1 MENFLESGLKPEILR
16 AIDEMGFV
24 KPTPVQVET
33 LALLEDDAS
42 DLVALAQTGTG
53 KTAGFGLPLV
63 HHVNTSSKNTQV
75 LVLCPTRE
83 LCLQITKDIQDYA
96 KYIDNLFI
104 TPVYGGAP
112 ISTQA
117 RFLNKGSQIVVGTP
131 GRVVDMIKRGIL
143 KLENI
148 NWFVLDEADE
158 MLNMGFKDDLESIFK
173 EMPKEKSTWLF
184 SATMPPKVESIA
196 RKYMGVAKR
205 ISIGKRNEGAKNVTH
220 EYYMVRASDRYEALK
235 RLADAHPEFY
245 GVVFCRTRRETNEL
259 ATKLSRHGYPA
270 QALNGDLSQ
279 AQRDS
284 VMRNFR
290 SKSLRMLVATDVAA
304 RGIDVD
310 DLTHVINYTLPDDP
324 EVYVHRSGR
333 TGRAGKSGICLSI
346 LHSRENRRLR
356 EIEKMVGKKFEL
368 KKVPS
373 MDEIVRGRVL
383 GVGEDIHYA
392 NAEHKDFDNLVSE
405 MNVLLGEMDREQL
418 ISQLTRY
425 ALKSIEVETEKG
437 GDINVSASK
446 GSDRDDRGG
455 RRDRSG
461 RRDRDDRRE
470 RGDRYER
477 NDRGGRDSYRDR
489 SDRSER
495 SQRRAGGGKTESGF
509 TTLEINVGARQEL
522 KPNRLMGVINEVMG
536 NDRINFGRISIDE
549 ERSTVDVEE
558 KHATEVAMSLSGM
571 NFSGRQVDVIVTD
584 KHVQSS
590 YGDKPFKEKKSFGSK
605 GGGKFK
611 GKKKGSGY
619 QKKGGGY
626 PKKGSGYPKRGRS

>member
-1 MENFLESGLKPEILR
+1 
-16 AIDEMGFV
+16 
-24 KPTPVQVET
+24 
-33 LALLEDDAS
+33 
-42 DLVALAQTGTG
+42 
-53 KTAGFGLPLV
+53 
-63 HHVNTSSKNTQV
+63 
-75 LVLCPTRE
+75 
-83 LCLQITKDIQDYA
+83 
-96 KYIDNLFI
+96 
-104 TPVYGGAP
+104 
-112 ISTQA
+112 
-117 RFLNKGSQIVVGTP
+117 
-131 GRVVDMIKRGIL
+131 
-143 KLENI
+143 
-148 NWFVLDEADE
+148 
-158 MLNMGFKDDLESIFK
+158 
-173 EMPKEKSTWLF
+173 
-184 SATMPPKVESIA
+184 
-196 RKYMGVAKR
+196 
-205 ISIGKRNEGAKNVTH
+205 
-220 EYYMVRASDRYEALK
+220 
-235 RLADAHPEFY
+235 
-245 GVVFCRTRRETNEL
+245 
-259 ATKLSRHGYPA
+259 
-270 QALNGDLSQ
+270 
-279 AQRDS
+279 
-284 VMRNFR
+284 
-290 SKSLRMLVATDVAA
+290 
-304 RGIDVD
+304 
-310 DLTHVINYTLPDDP
+310 
-324 EVYVHRSGR
+324 
-333 TGRAGKSGICLSI
+333 
-346 LHSRENRRLR
+346 
-356 EIEKMVGKKFEL
+356 
-368 KKVPS
+368 
-373 MDEIVRGRVL
+373 
-383 GVGEDIHYA
+383 
-392 NAEHKDFDNLVSE
+392 

-455 RRDRSG
+455 RRDRSA

>member
-1 MENFLESGLKPEILR
+1 
-16 AIDEMGFV
+16 
-24 KPTPVQVET
+24 
-33 LALLEDDAS
+33 
-42 DLVALAQTGTG
+42 
-53 KTAGFGLPLV
+53 
-63 HHVNTSSKNTQV
+63 
-75 LVLCPTRE
+75 
-83 LCLQITKDIQDYA
+83 

-117 RFLNKGSQIVVGTP
+117 RFLNKGTQIVVGTP

-158 MLNMGFKDDLESIFK
+158 MLNMGFKDDLETIFQQT
-173 EMPKEKSTWLF
+173 PKHKSTWLF

-196 RKYMGVAKR
+196 RKYMGIAKR

-220 EYYMVRASDRYEALK
+220 EYYMVKAADRYEALK

-259 ATKLSRHGYPA
+259 ASKLSRHGYPA

-346 LHSRENRRLR
+346 LHSRENRRLK

-392 NAEHKDFDNLVSE
+392 NTEHKDFENLNAE
-405 MNVLLGEMDREQL
+405 MNTLLSELDRDQL
-418 ISQLTRY
+418 IAQLTRY

-437 GDINVSASK
+437 GDINASPSAR
-446 GSDRDDRGG
+446 GNDRDDRGG
-455 RRDRSG
+455 RRDRTG
-461 RRDRDDRRE
+461 RRE
-470 RGDRYER
+470 RSDRGDRSDQGER
-477 NDRGGRDSYRDR
+477 GSFRDR
-489 SDRSER
+489 SDRSDRGER
-495 SQRRAGGGKTESGF
+495 KKSGGGKTETGF
-509 TTLEINVGARQEL
+509 TTLEINVGASQEL
-522 KPNRLMGVINEVMG
+522 KPTRLMGVINEVMG
-536 NDRINFGRISIDE
+536 NDKVNFGRISIDD

-558 KHATEVAMSLSGM
+558 KYATEVAMSLSGM
-571 NFSGRQVDVIVTD
+571 NFSGRQVDVIITD
-584 KHVQSS
+584 THVQSS
-590 YGDKPFKEKKSFGSK
+590 YGDKPFKAKKSFGS

-619 QKKGGGY
+619 PKKGGGY
-626 PKKGSGYPKRGRS
+626 PKKGGGYPKKGRS